1 MSARKQA
8 WITLALA
15 LLGVLFLAASGLWR
29 ETGAIAATAFVFLA
43 ATTILSFL
51 ISGKKPE

>member
-1 MSARKQA
+1 LSARKQA